1 MKIAVVAPVWVR
13 VPPEQYGGIE
23 IVVNLTVEELVRQGK
38 DVTLFATGDA
48 ITKAKLRSIYPQAVG
63 FSSGSAS
70 FPENHVAWAYS
81 QADEFDVIH
90 AHAGSAGI
98 AMARLID
105 KPVVTT
111 LHNNYFV
118 PENPQ
123 FFEQNKDN
131 QFYTPISDAQK
142 REIPGLNFTRTVYNA
157 IDTTQ
162 YPFSDQKEDFLLS
175 LGNLWEVKGHDT
187 AIKVAKELGMKL
199 IIAGKLDPKGE
210 EFFNTKVKPQIDG
223 EQIVFEGQIS
233 QERKLELFSK
243 AKAFLFPIRWEEPF
257 GLVMIE
263 AMVCGTPVI
272 AFRHGSVPEVIIDG
286 KTGFI
291 VDTAEEM
298 VEAVKKVDTISPKD
312 CREHVEREFCPERM
326 AECYWEVYKE
336 VLEKSARKT

>member
-1 MKIAVVAPVWVR
+1 MRVAVVAPVWVR

-48 ITKAKLRSIYPQAVG
+48 ITKAKLRWIYPKAVG
-63 FSSGSAS
+63 FSSGHQS
-70 FPENHVAWAYS
+70 FPETHVAWAYS

-90 AHAGSAGI
+90 NNAGVAGI
-98 AMARLID
+98 TMAGLIN

-111 LHNNYFV
+111 LHNNYFF
-118 PENPQ
+118 PENPV
-123 FFEQNKDN
+123 FFAQNGNN
-131 QFYTPISDAQK
+131 QYFVPISDAQK
-142 REIPGLNFTRTVYNA
+142 REVPDLNFTRTVYNA

-162 YPFSDQKEDFLLS
+162 YPFSDEKEDFLLS

-223 EQIVFEGQIS
+223 KQIIFEGQIS

-272 AFRHGSVPEVIIDG
+272 AFRHGSVPEVVEDG

-291 VDTAEEM
+291 VETAEEM
-298 VEAVKKVDTISPKD
+298 VEAVRKVDTISPKA
-312 CREHVEREFCPERM
+312 CREHVEREFGPKKM
-326 AECYWEVYKE
+326 AEGYWEAYAE
-336 VLEKSARKT
+336 VLEKSAR